1 LRAPY
6 LEQPSEDR
14 AYFVDS
20 DGVRW
25 RVHDCAFGPPLAKPH
40 RRKRLPLE
48 APGVNTRYFVNAAG
62 DERAYALKRGES
74 RRLTPDDCVR
84 QFAESGYCRKG
95 PPYSG
100 PTSPTG

>member
-1 LRAPY
+1 LKQAR
-6 LEQPSEDR
+6 LSEIARDR
-14 AYFVDS
+14 
-20 DGVRW
+20 
-25 RVHDCAFGPPLAKPH
+25 LAGGADEGAVGGGEHPAAGDAKLSVP
-40 RRKRLPLE
+40 RRKPLPLE